1 MYGPLTLAFKYLRY
15 WLTAANGKGH
25 GVHSPFVFE
34 FITRVLNDKRRF
46 YAFDGIEKIRTQL
59 LSNHST
65 IEIQDFGAGSRV
77 AKTNTRKVSDV
88 AKGSLKPA
96 KYSQLLFRMID
107 YYGPSQIMELG
118 TSLGITTAY
127 LASANTNAKVTT
139 FEGSATIAQIARQ
152 NYGSLGLANI
162 SLLEGNFDDQLPKWL
177 AHNKKVDFAFIDGN
191 HAYKPTIA
199 YFEALLDVVEDHS
212 ILVFDDIHWSR
223 EMEAAWAQISAH
235 PRVTLSIDLFF
246 IGIVFFRKEFA
257 QKQQVSIRF

>member
-1 MYGPLTLAFKYLRY
+1 MYGHFTLALKYLRY
-15 WLTAANGKGH
+15 LFTAANGKGH

-34 FITRVLNDKRRF
+34 FITRVLNDNRRF

-59 LSNHST
+59 LSNHKL

-77 AKTNTRKVSDV
+77 AKTNTRKISDV

-107 YYGPSQIMELG
+107 YYGPKQIIELG

-127 LASANTNAKVTT
+127 LASANPAAKVTT
-139 FEGSATIAQIARQ
+139 FEGSGTIAQIAKQ
-152 NYGSLGLANI
+152 NHGSLGLANI
-162 SLLEGNFDDQLPKWL
+162 TLREGNFDEELPRWL
-177 AHNKKVDFAFIDGN
+177 AQNKKVDFAFIDGN
-191 HAYKPTIA
+191 HAYKPTMA

-212 ILVFDDIHWSR
+212 ILVFDDIHWSK

-246 IGIVFFRKEFA
+246 IGVVFFRKEFA

>member
-59 LSNHST
+59 LFNHST

-88 AKGSLKPA
+88 ARGSLKPA

-152 NYGSLGLANI
+152 NHGSLGLANI

>member
-107 YYGPSQIMELG
+107 YYGPAQIMELG

-152 NYGSLGLANI
+152 NHGSMGLANI

-223 EMEAAWAQISAH
+223 EMDAAWAQISAH

>member
-1 MYGPLTLAFKYLRY
+1 MYGHFTLALKYLRY
-15 WLTAANGKGH
+15 LCTAANGKGH

-34 FITRVLNDKRRF
+34 FITRVLNDNRHF
-46 YAFDGIEKIRTQL
+46 YAFDAIEKIRSQL

-77 AKTNTRKVSDV
+77 AKTNTRKISDV

-107 YYGPSQIMELG
+107 FYAPKQIVELG

-127 LASANTNAKVTT
+127 LASANPAAKVTT
-139 FEGSATIAQIARQ
+139 FEGSSAVAQIAEH
-152 NYGSLGLANI
+152 NLGLLGLTNI
-162 SLLEGNFDDQLPKWL
+162 SLIQGNFDEQLPDWL
-177 AHNKKVDFAFIDGN
+177 VNNKKLDFAFVDGN
-191 HAYKPTIA
+191 HAFKPTMA
-199 YFEALLDVVEDHS
+199 YFEALLEVVHEDA
-212 ILVFDDIHWSR
+212 ILVFDDIHWSE
-223 EMEAAWAQISAH
+223 EMEQAWAQISAH

-246 IGIVFFRKEFA
+246 IGVVFFRQEFA

>member
-1 MYGPLTLAFKYLRY
+1 MYGHFTLALKYLRY
-15 WLTAANGKGH
+15 LFTAANGKGH

-34 FITRVLNDKRRF
+34 FITRVLNDNRRF

-59 LSNHST
+59 LSNHT
-65 IEIQDFGAGSRV
+65 LIEIQDFGAGSRV
-77 AKTNTRKVSDV
+77 AKTNTRKISDV

-107 YYGPSQIMELG
+107 YYGPKQIIELG

-127 LASANTNAKVTT
+127 LASANPAAKVTT
-139 FEGSATIAQIARQ
+139 FEGSGTIAQIAKQ
-152 NYGSLGLANI
+152 NHGSLGLANI
-162 SLLEGNFDDQLPKWL
+162 TLREGNFDEELPRWL
-177 AHNKKVDFAFIDGN
+177 AQNKKVDFAFIDGN
-191 HAYKPTIA
+191 HAYKPTMA

-212 ILVFDDIHWSR
+212 ILVFDDIHWSK

-246 IGIVFFRKEFA
+246 IGVVFFRKEFA

>member
-1 MYGPLTLAFKYLRY
+1 MYGHFTLALKYLRY
-15 WLTAANGKGH
+15 LFTAANGKGH

-34 FITRVLNDKRRF
+34 FITRVLNDNRRF
-46 YAFDGIEKIRTQL
+46 YAFDAIEKTRTQL
-59 LSNHST
+59 LSNHRL

-77 AKTNTRKVSDV
+77 AKTNTRKISDV

-107 YYGPSQIMELG
+107 YYGPTQIIELG

-127 LASANTNAKVTT
+127 LASANPAAKVTT
-139 FEGSATIAQIARQ
+139 FEGSSAVAQIAGH
-152 NYGSLGLANI
+152 NHGLLGLSNI
-162 SLLEGNFDDQLPKWL
+162 SLIEGNFDEQLPRWL
-177 AHNKKVDFAFIDGN
+177 AQNKSVDFAFIDGN
-191 HAYKPTIA
+191 HAFEPTMA
-199 YFEALLDVVEDHS
+199 YFDSLLEIVQDHT
-212 ILVFDDIHWSR
+212 ILVFDDIHWSE

-246 IGIVFFRKEFA
+246 IGVVFFRKEFA

>member
-1 MYGPLTLAFKYLRY
+1 MYGHFTLAVKYLRY
-15 WLTAANGKGH
+15 LFTAANGKGH

-34 FITRVLNDKRRF
+34 FITRVLNDNRRF

-59 LSNHST
+59 LSDHT
-65 IEIQDFGAGSRV
+65 LIEIQDFGAGSRV
-77 AKTNTRKVSDV
+77 AKNNTRKISAV

-107 YYGPSQIMELG
+107 YYGPTQIIELG

-152 NYGSLGLANI
+152 NHQLLGLTNI
-162 SLLEGNFDDQLPKWL
+162 DLIEGNFDQQLPQWL
-177 AHNKKVDFAFIDGN
+177 AQNKSVDFAFIDGN
-191 HAYKPTIA
+191 HAFKPTMA
-199 YFEALLDVVEDHS
+199 YFESLLEVVHDHT
-212 ILVFDDIHWSR
+212 ILVFDDIHWSE

-246 IGIVFFRKEFA
+246 IGLVFFRKEFA
-257 QKQQVSIRF
+257 QKQQVSIQF

>member
-1 MYGPLTLAFKYLRY
+1 MYGPITLAFKYLRY
-15 WLTAANGKGH
+15 LLTAANGKGH

-34 FITRVLNDKRRF
+34 FITRVLNDNRRF

-59 LSNHST
+59 LSNHNS

-77 AKTNTRKVSDV
+77 SKNNTRKVSDV

-107 YYGPSQIMELG
+107 YYLPAQIVELG

-127 LASANTNAKVTT
+127 LASANSSAKVTT
-139 FEGSATIAQIARQ
+139 FEGSRAIAQIARQ
-152 NYGSLGLANI
+152 NHQSSGLSNI
-162 SLLEGNFDDQLPKWL
+162 SLIEGNFDEQFPKWL
-177 AHNKKVDFAFIDGN
+177 ENNKTVDFAFIDGN
-191 HAYKPTIA
+191 HLYKPTLA

-212 ILVFDDIHWSR
+212 ILVFDDIHWSK
-223 EMEAAWAQISAH
+223 EMEEAWVQISGH

-257 QKQQVSIRF
+257 QKQQVSIKF

>member
-77 AKTNTRKVSDV
+77 AKTNTRKISDI

-152 NYGSLGLANI
+152 NHGSLGLANI

-177 AHNKKVDFAFIDGN
+177 AQNKKVDFAFIDGN